1 MSRQNKVNPGMYT
14 QRGRLTQDD
23 AARELQR
30 QRSIGSQ
37 HTWQP
42 VQKDA
47 RPRPESKDDP
57 SGGAKLTSEDNTT
70 LEATPV
76 KVKAKAPKATTKAT
90 TAKRTAA
97 NSSNGKAK
105 TSKATSARPAKSAAR
120 TTRTKTVAR
129 KAVLARNVGGGG
141 PKPRPTATR
150 RKS

>member
-23 AARELQR
+23 AARELRKQA
-30 QRSIGSQ
+30 SIGSQ
-37 HTWQP
+37 STWQP

-47 RPRPESKDDP
+47 RPRPTSNGEDANR
-57 SGGAKLTSEDNTT
+57 GAKMTSQDNET

-76 KVKAKAPKATTKAT
+76 KAKAKATKPKAATKTSAI
-90 TAKRTAA
+90 
-97 NSSNGKAK
+97 AK
-105 TSKATSARPAKSAAR
+105 TGKTKTSQSKSA
-120 TTRTKTVAR
+120 KP

-141 PKPRPTATR
+141 PKPRPTARR